1 MLSSTTSSRARAKR
15 CRVASSLAALL
26 AAAGTPARPGPP
38 VWRFAPAWSIEAGS
52 ARWLPPCACA
62 SRADDDD
69 DDAGDVAGNS
79 CPAADAST
87 KRLQLR
93 AAAPPLGEASRL
105 PWPARA
111 IVAAPRAARFRDAN
125 PVRLSSAAPLT
136 ESIE

>member
-1 MLSSTTSSRARAKR
+1 LTDGLTDA
-15 CRVASSLAALL
+15 
-26 AAAGTPARPGPP
+26 
-38 VWRFAPAWSIEAGS
+38 E
-52 ARWLPPCACA
+52 CA
-62 SRADDDD
+62 SRAAADDDD
-69 DDAGDVAGNS
+69 DDDDDDEDDDDGDVAGHS

-105 PWPARA
+105 PWPARVK
-111 IVAAPRAARFRDAN
+111 VAARCAPRRRDAN